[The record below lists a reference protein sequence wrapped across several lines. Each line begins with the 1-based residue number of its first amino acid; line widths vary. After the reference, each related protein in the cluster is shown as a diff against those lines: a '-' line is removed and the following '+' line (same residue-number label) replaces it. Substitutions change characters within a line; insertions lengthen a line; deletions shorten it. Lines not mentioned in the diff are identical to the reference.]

1 MSMGYGPLGDRPQAR
16 GSASQALIA
25 YHLFDTGSGE
35 IVAPQNCDAL
45 VYAWGGGASGG
56 SDTGTVASGGGSGA
70 AAFRRFRMIK
80 NQVLT
85 YSVGAGGVGVS
96 AINNGNPGGDTTVSV
111 GGVTMTAGG
120 GLPGLGI
127 GSLPRAG
134 GQGGRVINAQIAR
147 DGASGG
153 IADSPNGTAGGVGE
167 FGGGTGGAQD
177 AGRGGGAAAAGFSD
191 LSSLAPFL
199 GGSGS
204 NGNSSGNSAA
214 GTAPG
219 GGSGGTSNTSGA
231 GAPGRVVVI
240 LLAR

>member
-25 YHLFDTGSGE
+25 FYQLDAGAGE

-45 VYAWGGGASGG
+45 VYAWGAGASGG
-56 SDTGTVASGGGSGA
+56 SDSGSVASGAGTGA

-80 NQVLT
+80 GQALT
-85 YSVGAGGVGVS
+85 YSVGAGGVGVA
-96 AINNGNPGGDTTVSV
+96 AISDGNPGGDTTVSV

-120 GLPGLGI
+120 GLPGLGT
-127 GSLPRAG
+127 GSTPRPG
-134 GQGGRVINAQIAR
+134 GQGGRVTNAQIAR
-147 DGASGG
+147 NGANGG
-153 IADSPNGTAGGVGE
+153 IGQSGTGTAGDVGE

-177 AGRGGGAAAAGFSD
+177 SGRGGGAAAPGFSD
-191 LSSLAPFL
+191 ISSVAPFL

-204 NGNSSGNSAA
+204 NANASGNSAA
-214 GTAPG
+214 GSAPG
-219 GGSGGTSNTSGA
+219 GGSGGTSNTSGN
-231 GAPGRVVVI
+231 GAPGRVIVM